1 MNANIN
7 KAIKYVFSVLFAAV
21 LLYVSFRGV
30 KWADFAQGLKECRW
44 WFLGASMLAGACAF
58 ALRGL
63 RWRRLLGPIGEV
75 KSIDTYDAVTI
86 GNVSNMLFPFLG
98 EFVRCGIVSRRAK
111 MRYDKVIGTIAL
123 ERVWDMLTVAILF
136 MVLFVFTWVDYGTFF
151 TERIWTPLVNRFNWV
166 VWLVIGIIVFAGCA
180 ALWAIV
186 KFHEKNAFL
195 GKIYHAFGGL
205 IQGFLSVLK
214 MEKKWF
220 FIIDTLLIWC
230 MYWLQI
236 VFLIHALPDAAGM
249 NIIDA
254 LFIMLAGSIASF
266 IPVPGGFG
274 AYHYLVALSLS
285 SLYGFTWQAGI
296 VFATV
301 AHESQALTM
310 LITGAIS
317 FVHQSITSHKND

>member
-1 MNANIN
+1 MNTKIS
-7 KAIKYVFSVLFAAV
+7 KAIKYVLSVLFAAV

-30 KWADFAQGLKECRW
+30 KWSDFAMGLKECRW
-44 WFLGASMLAGACAF
+44 WFLGASMLAGASAF

-63 RWRRLLGPIGEV
+63 RWRRLLSPIGDV
-75 KSIDTYDAVTI
+75 KALDAYDAVTI
-86 GNVSNMLFPFLG
+86 GNVSNMVFPFLG
-98 EFVRCGIVSRRAK
+98 EFVRCGIVSRGSK
-111 MRYDKVIGTIAL
+111 MRYGKVIGTIAL
-123 ERVWDMLTVAILF
+123 ERVWDMLSVVILF
-136 MVLFVFTWVDYGTFF
+136 LILFAFKWNVFGSFF
-151 TERIWTPLVNRFNWV
+151 TERIWTPLVNRFSWV
-166 VWLVIGIIVFAGCA
+166 VWLVLGIIAIVGCVA
-180 ALWAIV
+180 MWAIV
-186 KFHEKNAFL
+186 RFHERNAFL
-195 GKIYHAFGGL
+195 SKIHHVAGGL

-214 MEKKWF
+214 MEKKGY
-220 FIIDTLLIWC
+220 FILDTALIWT

-236 VFLIHALPDAAGM
+236 VFLTHALPAAAGM

-266 IPVPGGFG
+266 VPVPGGFG

-310 LITGAIS
+310 LITGAAS
-317 FVHQSITSHKND
+317 FVRQSIIRHND